1 MPAGVSRG
9 LDTDWWSLPLFAAII
24 AVTAVVPLLVISWLV
39 ASLLFLI
46 VFAL

>member
-9 LDTDWWSLPLFAAII
+9 LDSDWWFLPLFAGII

>member
-1 MPAGVSRG
+1 MPAGVSGG
-9 LDTDWWSLPLFAAII
+9 LGTDWWSLPLFAAII